1 MTIGIDHRGKKS
13 TGNEDDVPRQFPMVK
28 PTAYQPPKMDL
39 YQQVVDHDNK
49 ACFLVSSG
57 VMLGLGTA
65 HKDRGQ
71 NQGRI

>member
-1 MTIGIDHRGKKS
+1 
-13 TGNEDDVPRQFPMVK
+13 MVK

-39 YQQVVDHDNK
+39 YQQVMDHDNK

-65 HKDRGQ
+65 HKDRDQ